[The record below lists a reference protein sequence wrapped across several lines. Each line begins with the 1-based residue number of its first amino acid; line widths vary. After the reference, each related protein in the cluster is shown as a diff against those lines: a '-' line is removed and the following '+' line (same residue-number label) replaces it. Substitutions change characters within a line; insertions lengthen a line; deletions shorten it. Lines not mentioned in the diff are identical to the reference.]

1 MNNVSLSKLRAL
13 NNLQIMEARGA
24 YSLKSHKMCRFHT
37 ITKCVD
43 FMQSQPTCLN
53 CRLQYFLA
61 ADLTEGTR
69 SDRALTLACAAFS
82 DRLIVEVAETNEWS
96 DGAIRMPGRSEAY
109 L

>member
-1 MNNVSLSKLRAL
+1 MLGAW
-13 NNLQIMEARGA
+13 NNLQIREARVHTLPVNIS
-24 YSLKSHKMCRFHT
+24 YIHIMHRFHT

-69 SDRALTLACAAFS
+69 SDRALTLA
-82 DRLIVEVAETNEWS
+82 
-96 DGAIRMPGRSEAY
+96 
-109 L
+109 